1 MRPGRQRPTP
11 PHPGVVRRP
20 DGAFGW
26 LEARLLHDEWL
37 ARCGSDACS
46 VLLLLALAADRSGA
60 SFYGRERMAVALS
73 LRPDELDRALRR
85 LLELRLVAF
94 RPWRPGH
101 PDGVWQL
108 VAPPAGER
116 RGASSPVSVGEVL
129 ARLGLS
135 RD

>member
-1 MRPGRQRPTP
+1 MRPKRQRPTP

-20 DGAFGW
+20 DGPFGW
-26 LEARLLHDEWL
+26 LEARLLHEDWL
-37 ARCGSDACS
+37 ARCGPHASA

-60 SFYGRERMAVALS
+60 SFYGRDRMAVALS

-108 VAPPAGER
+108 VAPLARER
-116 RGASSPVSVGEVL
+116 RGTSSPVSIGDVL